1 MPEYQADHER
11 RIATIEGQ
19 MQSVATKADLADL
32 KHDLTLSF
40 QSAIKAQTDELQE
53 SLDKHGNEIRQLR
66 EKDSRLRVSETL

>member
-40 QSAIKAQTDELQE
+40 QSAIKARLTNFK
-53 SLDKHGNEIRQLR
+53 SLWTNMAMKYVNCVKRTVA
-66 EKDSRLRVSETL
+66 LRV